1 MKVSEYQIIRRPIV
15 TEKSTILD
23 ETLNQVVFEVDM
35 RANKHQIRLAVEKV
49 FKVKVIN
56 VNTMRVRGKPVRRRG
71 MMFSNR
77 QNWKKAIVT
86 LREGDR
92 IDFYEG
98 V

>member
-1 MKVSEYQIIRRPIV
+1 MTLDLYHIIRRPIV

-23 ETLNQVVFEVDM
+23 EALNQVAFEVDS
-35 RANKHQIRLAVEKV
+35 RANKHQIKEAVEKI
-49 FKVKVIN
+49 FKVKVIKI
-56 VNTMRVRGKPVRRRG
+56 NTLRIRGKPVRRG
-71 MMFSNR
+71 WIFSNR

-92 IDFYEG
+92 IDFYEN